1 MPVLLKY
8 NFSLDLERISKQNP
22 GILSKRSFNEYN
34 NIAIRGNNNII
45 SNGILSEKKGQGS
58 IFARKE
64 NAEIAKT
71 I

>member
-8 NFSLDLERISKQNP
+8 NFSLDLERISEQNP

-45 SNGILSEKKGQGS
+45 SNGILSEKKG
-58 IFARKE
+58 
-64 NAEIAKT
+64 
-71 I
+71 